1 MTIKQYKELPGYGR
15 PAFIQKGPE
24 FSCDVWVTLGAV
36 LVTIPPDMSRKQAV
50 KKALAL
56 AEFADRDYKAR
67 AAAGEGKA

>member
-15 PAFIQKGPE
+15 PVFIRKGPE
-24 FSCDVWVTLGAV
+24 FGCDVWVTLGAV

-67 AAAGEGKA
+67 AAVGEGKA